1 MNRVPERQRGAA
13 PELLPRTLALVA
25 CAALVGLWLLTDV
38 RRTWANVAGTGR
50 VSGRESVSL
59 CALFGVG
66 VALLFLPGM
75 FLLARLVLARHE
87 QPLLPN
93 GRDCG
98 TT

>member
-1 MNRVPERQRGAA
+1 MGTGMNRVPERQRGAA

-25 CAALVGLWLLTDV
+25 CAALVGLWLLTDI
-38 RRTWANVAGTGR
+38 RRTWADVAGTGR

-59 CALFGVG
+59 WALFGVG
-66 VALLFLPGM
+66 VALL

-87 QPLLPN
+87 QPSLPN

-98 TT
+98 MT